1 MPTAQELVNLG
12 FTIIILG
19 FAIAFVAVVL
29 MAVRSGRAGGKV
41 KGGGAILVGPIP
53 IVFGTDRESMKIIL
67 ILAIIL
73 TVILVAVTIVPWILL
88 R

>member
-1 MPTAQELVNLG
+1 MLTAQELVRLG
-12 FTIIILG
+12 FTIIIVG
-19 FAIAFVAVVL
+19 FAIAFVAVL
-29 MAVRSGRAGGKV
+29 LAAIRSGTVGGKV
-41 KGGGAILVGPIP
+41 KGGGAILIGPIP

>member
-1 MPTAQELVNLG
+1 VATPQELVNLG
-12 FTIIILG
+12 FIIIFLG
-19 FAIAFVAVVL
+19 FTIALAAVLL
-29 MAVRSGRAGGKV
+29 MAIRGRRAGGKV

-53 IVFGTDRESMKIIL
+53 IVFGTDRESMKIVL

>member
-1 MPTAQELVNLG
+1 MLTAQELVRLG
-12 FTIIILG
+12 FTIIIVG
-19 FAIAFVAVVL
+19 FAIAFVAVL
-29 MAVRSGRAGGKV
+29 LAAIRSGTFGGKV
-41 KGGGAILVGPIP
+41 KGGGAILIGPIP

>member
-1 MPTAQELVNLG
+1 MLTAQELVSLG
-12 FTIIILG
+12 FTIIIVG
-19 FAIAFVAVVL
+19 FAVAFVAVLL
-29 MAVRSGRAGGKV
+29 MAIRSGRAGDKV

>member
-1 MPTAQELVNLG
+1 VATAQELVNLG
-12 FTIIILG
+12 FIIIFLG
-19 FAIAFVAVVL
+19 FAIALAAVLL
-29 MAVRSGRAGGKV
+29 MVVRVGRAGGKV

-53 IVFGTDRESMKIIL
+53 IVFGTDRESIKIVL

>member
-1 MPTAQELVNLG
+1 MATAQELVNLG
-12 FTIIILG
+12 FTIIFLG
-19 FAIAFVAVVL
+19 FAVAFLGVLL
-29 MAVRSGRAGGKV
+29 MAIRGRTAGGKV

-67 ILAIIL
+67 ILAIVL